1 MSGEEVEI
9 ATVPSVLALDGER
22 EVEVMRGQHAVIRL
36 AEEGPLVVDVRRTMN
51 SAMKRKILTGGEEA
65 D

>member
-1 MSGEEVEI
+1 M
-9 ATVPSVLALDGER
+9 PSVLALDGER

-36 AEEGPLVVDVRRTMN
+36 AKEGPLVVDVRRTMN